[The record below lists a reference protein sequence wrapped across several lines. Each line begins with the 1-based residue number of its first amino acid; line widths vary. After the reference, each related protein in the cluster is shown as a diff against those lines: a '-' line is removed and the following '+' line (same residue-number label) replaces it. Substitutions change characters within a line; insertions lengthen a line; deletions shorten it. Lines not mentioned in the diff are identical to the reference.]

1 MSSFLDFIKPMKNNV
16 SYVDYL
22 KNPERKYKQK
32 KERLPKSKTEN
43 KESEKSVNSEKK
55 SKNKVVVNINLGG
68 SFPNNKLISKLPG
81 NVPIHQGAN
90 NLSFSDVSDLQ
101 KQLRSQIRA
110 FQHEMNNNRY
120 RDNTNLQTEID
131 FLKKQGNDVFTVL
144 QKVQQ
149 TGDINKSLNE
159 LIAIQS
165 RKYDRAGRPTQEV
178 KDEITLATTDARTNL
193 SMQDPASLALKGF

>member
-1 MSSFLDFIKPMKNNV
+1 MSSWLDFVKPMKNNV

-32 KERLPKSKTEN
+32 KERLKKTSSYK
-43 KESEKSVNSEKK
+43 KESEKPDVSEKK
-55 SKNKVVVNINLGG
+55 SKNKVIVNINLGANT
-68 SFPNNKLISKLPG
+68 PNNKLVSKLPG

-90 NLSFSDVSDLQ
+90 NISFSDINDIQ
-101 KQLRSQIRA
+101 KQLRVQIRGL
-110 FQHEMNNNRY
+110 QHEMNNNRY
-120 RDNTNLQTEID
+120 RDNLNLQTEID

-144 QKVQQ
+144 QKVNQ

-165 RKYDRAGRPTQEV
+165 RKYDKAGRPTQEV
-178 KDEITLATTDARTNL
+178 RDEINLATQDARNNL
-193 SMQDPASLALKGF
+193 GMQDPSSLALVGL